1 MWTLCRYL
9 HILYSGKERKKY
21 LTIVQLDETPVRIEE
36 ESQIRLPRA
45 NEADVN
51 NGANN
56 ASTGAN
62 SFVIKNH
69 RRSRLAALCF
79 PCSIGVCKV
88 TERWKSKK
96 LAEPSALGYGT
107 KLAARRR

>member
-62 SFVIKNH
+62 SFFIKNH
-69 RRSRLAALCF
+69 RRSRLGCTLLSMFYWSLQSNGA
-79 PCSIGVCKV
+79 VEEQKN
-88 TERWKSKK
+88 
-96 LAEPSALGYGT
+96 
-107 KLAARRR
+107 